1 VTYVASVTRCR
12 IVFPA
17 SRVGNGYTAFLVS
30 DIAVLV
36 TGGAG
41 FVGSTGG
48 ALIGA
53 AAPPVDERSLPK
65 PLSPEVFRD

>member
-1 VTYVASVTRCR
+1 
-12 IVFPA
+12 
-17 SRVGNGYTAFLVS
+17 
-30 DIAVLV
+30 VLV

-41 FVGSTGG
+41 FVASTGG

-65 PLSPEVFRD
+65 PLSPYGASKLAGEGYAHAAVAVVQVRGFPRLAAFTN